1 VHLLAAVS
9 MPPSIS
15 SVPVIPIASGST
27 LEWVTG
33 VGTAAGALAAAFAA
47 WVALYVGM
55 IQVRR
60 RRPKL
65 TMHFPVL
72 GRELVDVGNMT
83 TGESA
88 WIRLLITNSP
98 GHETAEDVEV
108 LIEDLREI
116 APRKGAVPW
125 TSAPALAG
133 TALRW
138 SMKEEGAS
146 DEDRAHIATGGQ
158 RLLDLAS
165 VHRRRNPFKSIRPL
179 ELLTAWR
186 PSDHRQHLLS
196 AEVELDLV
204 VTARNTN
211 ASRYLVR
218 ISFDGTWG
226 SDIWQHL
233 RVTKLSQR

>member
-1 VHLLAAVS
+1 
-9 MPPSIS
+9 
-15 SVPVIPIASGST
+15 
-27 LEWVTG
+27 
-33 VGTAAGALAAAFAA
+33 
-47 WVALYVGM
+47 M

-65 TMHFPVL
+65 TMHLPVP
-72 GRELVDVGNMT
+72 GRELVNVGNMK

-88 WIRLLITNSP
+88 WVRLLITNSP
-98 GHETAEDVEV
+98 GRETAEDVEV
-108 LIEDLREI
+108 LIEDLHEI
-116 APRKGAVPW
+116 APREGAVPW

-133 TALRW
+133 AALRW

-146 DEDRAHIATGGQ
+146 AEDRVHIAPGGQ

-165 VHRRRNPFKSIRPL
+165 VHRGRNPFKSIRPL
-179 ELLTAWR
+179 ELQTAWQ
-186 PSDHRQHLLS
+186 PSDERQHLLS

-211 ASRYLVR
+211 ASRYVVR
-218 ISFDGTWG
+218 ISFDGTWD

-233 RVTKLSQR
+233 RVTKPSPIEGSRFPARALSFIRLRMLVV